1 MDAPPPLLPLLSSV
15 WSQRQ
20 LSPEEFA
27 CVKLEGIWWGMGYA
41 VIDSCPPDADS
52 ELIRLCHQGEIG
64 EWSPYGWMTVSPIYR
79 L

>member
-1 MDAPPPLLPLLSSV
+1 MDAPQPIHPLV

-20 LSPEEFA
+20 LS
-27 CVKLEGIWWGMGYA
+27 LEDFTCAKPVRPWSGMGYA
-41 VIDSCPPDADS
+41 VIDSCPTDADS

-64 EWSPYGWMTVSPIYR
+64 EWSPYGWMTVSPIHR